1 MSALSVALHALFNDD
16 VTRNRVA
23 VLLHQL
29 QHKNSSEKTNP
40 RPLEIAEVPCP
51 DCIESV
57 GESGLTCIWWE
68 LDSGRI
74 ASSDLIQALAKAGAQ
89 RFFSYFNAIEYEP
102 EEYGNDFFFTLAGDG
117 VHVLEGEL
125 QDLFHRL
132 DHAREQNLSPQA
144 VLLKILPELAIRVNE
159 GSVYLGRAVQV

>member
-16 VTRNRVA
+16 ATRNQVA

-29 QHKNSSEKTNP
+29 KSKTTQENPNP
-40 RPLEIAEVPCP
+40 RPLEIAEVPSP

-57 GESGLTCIWWE
+57 GDSGLTCIWWE

-74 ASSDLIQALAKAGAQ
+74 ASSDLIHALAKAGAQ
-89 RFFSYFNAIEYEP
+89 RFFSYFNAVEYEH

-132 DHAREQNLSPQA
+132 DHARENNLSPQA
-144 VLLKILPELAIRVNE
+144 VLLKILPELATRVNE